1 MTDAP
6 GRGGLEGRTADGAGL
21 DGRVAD
27 GVGLDGRVADAVAGH
42 WVDRLAPRGARPYL
56 RLARIERPI
65 GWWLLVLPCWWSAAL
80 AATRAGAPWPDPWH
94 LLLFLVGAVAM
105 RGAGS
110 TYNDIAD
117 RDLDAQVA
125 RTRSRPLPSGQVR
138 TRAAA
143 AFLVAQAL
151 VGLAVLLQFNGG
163 AVLIGLCSL
172 LPVAIYPFMKRV
184 MSMPQAV
191 LGLAFSWGALMGW
204 AAVFGRLDPPALLL
218 YAGTVAWV
226 IGYDTIYAVQDI
238 EDDEIAGIRS
248 SARLFGPHLRAL
260 VALSYGLAALCV
272 ALAVRGAGGGL
283 LAWLG
288 VAAFA
293 AHLGWQVLRLHPRD
307 GRAAL
312 ALFRSNREAG
322 LILFAGLAADTL
334 AHGWMP

>member
-1 MTDAP
+1 MPSPSEP
-6 GRGGLEGRTADGAGL
+6 GS
-21 DGRVAD
+21 
-27 GVGLDGRVADAVAGH
+27 GRVADAVAGH
-42 WVDRLAPRGARPYL
+42 WADRLAPAAARPYL
-56 RLARIERPI
+56 RLARIERPV
-65 GWWLLVLPCWWSAAL
+65 GWWLLLLPCWWSAAL
-80 AATRAGAPWPDPWH
+80 AAIATGRPGPSLWH
-94 LLLFLVGAVAM
+94 LALFLVGAVAM

-117 RDLDAQVA
+117 RDLDARVE
-125 RTRSRPLPSGQVR
+125 RTRLRPLPSGRIRVR
-138 TRAAA
+138 HALT
-143 AFLVAQAL
+143 FLVMQAL
-151 VGLAVLLQFNGG
+151 VGLAVLLQFNRTAILVGI
-163 AVLIGLCSL
+163 ASL
-172 LPVAIYPFMKRV
+172 APVAIYPFMKRV